1 MKRYLLLTSVLTF
14 GLCLLVA
21 LFNYRV
27 DPYAIYH
34 FKGANVDSLSRI
46 DQFFHLR
53 VTKPWMVV
61 QTKPTAI
68 IVGTSRSATVHPQH
82 PGWPKSHSYNLS
94 VPGQTVYEMLRFI
107 EHAQANGPLDKLML
121 GLDFEAF
128 IHPEPQFKSGFEEAR
143 LARDA
148 GDLSSPRFIWQRLS
162 DVRDTLLSVP
172 GFSRSLAALTGTA
185 TVGRRYYRD
194 GTWVSTNSTF
204 TGRGGYIYVG
214 RTNIFE
220 LHNERL
226 DLDKNLQTF
235 AAILRFAHQQKI
247 ETRLFITP
255 EHVFMIDL
263 WWRLGYGELWNEFH
277 RRLIEVNNQVAMELG
292 VKPFPLFGFNHLQ
305 GVVNEPVA
313 VSQNSGKSFFTD
325 GIHFR
330 PDLGKQI
337 MAGVWTDG
345 DAHGARLDLDSVEP
359 YLTEVGQLRV
369 DFESANSKLTANLR
383 REISPELE

>member
-1 MKRYLLLTSVLTF
+1 MKRYLLATSVLTLGF
-14 GLCLLVA
+14 CLLVA

-34 FKGANVDSLSRI
+34 FKDANVESLSRI

-53 VTKPWMVV
+53 VTKPWLVV

-68 IVGTSRSATVHPQH
+68 IVGTSRSATVHPQY
-82 PGWPKSHSYNLS
+82 PDWPKNHSYNLS

-107 EHAQANGPLDKLML
+107 EHAQANGPLDKLMI

-128 IHPEPQFKSGFEEAR
+128 INPEPRFKSGFEEAR
-143 LARDA
+143 LARDSA
-148 GDLSSPRFIWQRLS
+148 DLSSPRFIWQRLS

-194 GTWVSTNSTF
+194 GTWVSTNSAF

-214 RTNIFE
+214 RTNIFD
-220 LHNERL
+220 LRNGQLGL
-226 DLDKNLQTF
+226 DASLETF
-235 AAILRFAHQQKI
+235 AEILRFAHRQEI
-247 ETRLFITP
+247 ETRLFVTP

-263 WWRLGYGELWNEFH
+263 WWRLGYGELWREFH
-277 RRLIEVNNQVAMELG
+277 RRLIAVNNQVAMEMG
-292 VKPFPLFGFNHLQ
+292 VKPFPLFGFNQLQ

-313 VSQNSGKSFFTD
+313 VAQNSAQSFFTD

-330 PDLGKQI
+330 PELGTQI
-337 MAGVWTDG
+337 MAAVWADG
-345 DAHGARLDLDSVEP
+345 DGYSARLDTDSVEP
-359 YLTEVGQLRV
+359 YFTEVERLRKE
-369 DFESANSKLTANLR
+369 FEAANSKLTAGLR
-383 REISPELE
+383 REISPELQ